1 MSLIEKVKNKVEEII
16 DPEVGLS
23 LGALGLIKNVKEIG
37 EGLIQIDFI
46 ATSPYCPLA
55 YSLAKAIRSVAE
67 SIEGVKRA
75 YVYLHGHF
83 LSERINADVNR

>member
-1 MSLIEKVKNKVEEII
+1 MSLVEKVKNKVEEII
-16 DPEVGLS
+16 DPEIGLS